1 MSDATRLKVGDV
13 APDFTLTDQSGTAVH
28 LTELLG
34 HGPVVLYFYPKD
46 STPGCTIEARAFRA
60 GYDRFVAAGAEIV
73 GISSDSVASHR
84 RFAARENLT
93 FRLLSDRDGSVRDL
107 YGVDKTL
114 GVWPGRVTFV
124 IDASGIVRRI
134 YSSQL
139 QPARH
144 SREALDA
151 VQKLEPHPHP
161 LSPSPHGGPHPLS
174 PSPHGGEGGR

>member
-1 MSDATRLKVGDV
+1 VSGTTLKVGDV
-13 APDFTLTDQSGTAVH
+13 APDFTLTDQSGATVH

-46 STPGCTIEARAFRA
+46 STPGCAIEARAFRE
-60 GYDRFVAAGAEIV
+60 GYDRFVEAGAEIV
-73 GISSDSVASHR
+73 GISADSVASHR
-84 RFAARENLT
+84 RFAAKEKLA
-93 FRLLSDRDGSVRDL
+93 FRLLSDRNGSVRDL
-107 YGVDKTL
+107 YGVEKTL

-124 IDASGIVRRI
+124 IDAGGIVRRI

-151 VQKLEPHPHP
+151 VQGLEPHQ
-161 LSPSPHGGPHPLS
+161 
-174 PSPHGGEGGR
+174 ER